1 MLSLNRFWND
11 SGNKPLDIREVSYA
25 FLLPTFR
32 PDVNVRVRNIF
43 YSHTPDIQ
51 QRDSHVFFL
60 IPKHTTSPVLQ
71 YSQYWAHIKYIF
83 EASKF

>member
-51 QRDSHVFFL
+51 QRDSHVFFPHSKTYH
-60 IPKHTTSPVLQ
+60 ISCFAIQPVLSP
-71 YSQYWAHIKYIF
+71 Y
-83 EASKF
+83 